1 MKGRK
6 GTGIPN
12 GNKRLRHEL
21 KYYLRLNDYE
31 PLRQKLLLVTELD
44 PYSVDEEG
52 YHIRS
57 LYFDDL
63 HDTALHEKNYG
74 VFKRRKYRIRIYNKS
89 DAAIKLE
96 RKSKFGGYICKE
108 AASITRADY
117 ESIMAGQVDF
127 LQETPNSLL
136 RDFYYECKNHLFM
149 PRVMT
154 DNVREAYVM
163 EPGNVRVTFDKQLM
177 TTVHSLDIFDE
188 QLMMVNAIHQPL
200 MIMEVKFEQFL
211 PFNIRYLLQH
221 VSNQRSAISKY
232 AICRE
237 ESKNTMISSAR
248 RSSAT
253 AKPPAT
259 G

>member
-31 PLRQKLLLVTELD
+31 PLRQKLRLVTELD

-136 RDFYYECKNHLFM
+136 RDFYYRFSERESPLRCDSTPFRGGM
-149 PRVMT
+149 RV
-154 DNVREAYVM
+154 
-163 EPGNVRVTFDKQLM
+163 
-177 TTVHSLDIFDE
+177 
-188 QLMMVNAIHQPL
+188 
-200 MIMEVKFEQFL
+200 
-211 PFNIRYLLQH
+211 
-221 VSNQRSAISKY
+221 RSKTEY
-232 AICRE
+232 HE
-237 ESKNTMISSAR
+237 
-248 RSSAT
+248 
-253 AKPPAT
+253 
-259 G
+259 